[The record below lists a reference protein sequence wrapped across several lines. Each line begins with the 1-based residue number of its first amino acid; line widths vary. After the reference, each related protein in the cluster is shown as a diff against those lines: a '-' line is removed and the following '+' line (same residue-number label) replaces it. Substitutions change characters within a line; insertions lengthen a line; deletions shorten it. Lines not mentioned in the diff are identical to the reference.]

1 MTITVTID
9 KRFTCISDLYLKHQH
24 HQRLINRLLLCTQ
37 TSDGKPEAL
46 GEQTVCYCSLPF
58 SRGQKFVFLSWWM
71 NHFLKN
77 FQQRLSKRDSS
88 MGICERST
96 LLTVADGTCHFLLKE
111 RKNKEINGKSCNLE
125 VIADGIG
132 YLNIQ

>member
-1 MTITVTID
+1 
-9 KRFTCISDLYLKHQH
+9 
-24 HQRLINRLLLCTQ
+24 
-37 TSDGKPEAL
+37 
-46 GEQTVCYCSLPF
+46 
-58 SRGQKFVFLSWWM
+58 M

-132 YLNIQ
+132 YLNF

>member
-1 MTITVTID
+1 
-9 KRFTCISDLYLKHQH
+9 
-24 HQRLINRLLLCTQ
+24 
-37 TSDGKPEAL
+37 
-46 GEQTVCYCSLPF
+46 
-58 SRGQKFVFLSWWM
+58 
-71 NHFLKN
+71 
-77 FQQRLSKRDSS
+77 
-88 MGICERST
+88 MGICERNT

>member
-1 MTITVTID
+1 
-9 KRFTCISDLYLKHQH
+9 
-24 HQRLINRLLLCTQ
+24 
-37 TSDGKPEAL
+37 
-46 GEQTVCYCSLPF
+46 
-58 SRGQKFVFLSWWM
+58 
-71 NHFLKN
+71 
-77 FQQRLSKRDSS
+77 

-111 RKNKEINGKSCNLE
+111 RKNKEINGKSCYLE

>member
-1 MTITVTID
+1 
-9 KRFTCISDLYLKHQH
+9 
-24 HQRLINRLLLCTQ
+24 
-37 TSDGKPEAL
+37 
-46 GEQTVCYCSLPF
+46 
-58 SRGQKFVFLSWWM
+58 M

-77 FQQRLSKRDSS
+77 FQQCLSKRDSS
-88 MGICERST
+88 MDICERST